1 MATKGKN
8 TSENMGEQE
17 QQQQQQ
23 PPTVVDRDKVKA
35 EREARRKAKVA
46 SKQKMQDKSRDLPN
60 VAADDNEKKKSEQNS
75 GAGSSKVG
83 KSPENV
89 ATAQVASSVPTVAA
103 AAIATTPPKVDSK
116 ASDKRSNR
124 KEQVHGKGQSPRSN
138 APSDTDKIANE
149 LGNMKINDESKSSEV
164 QPTGGVNFVKP
175 EKKPT
180 TKAERRA
187 KQAAEREAK
196 ATKQAESKTTTTPLS
211 GKKSTDESKASAGEK
226 PRSRPKASSPPKSS
240 ETNTSKAA
248 ASKKSN
254 QHRVKLFNHLY
265 LDSALSPSLNSN
277 AVHPAIVR
285 LGEQYSGGIVKG
297 CNARGVAF
305 MSAIKAVIAEYETP
319 SQKEFGRS
327 LEDVIKN
334 CGIFLQQCRPLA
346 VSVTNAMKHI
356 QFQLRQL
363 PKTETDAKVHAYS
376 ALCHMLRSLPLVLA
390 FRSPFS

>member
-23 PPTVVDRDKVKA
+23 PPTAVDRDKVKA
-35 EREARRKAKVA
+35 EREARRKAKLA

-60 VAADDNEKKKSEQNS
+60 VAAEGNEKNKSEQKS
-75 GAGSSKVG
+75 DAGSSKVE
-83 KSPENV
+83 KSSVDV
-89 ATAQVASSVPTVAA
+89 ATPQA
-103 AAIATTPPKVDSK
+103 DSK
-116 ASDKRSNR
+116 ASDKRGNR
-124 KEQVHGKGQSPRSN
+124 KGQVPEKDESQPSN
-138 APSDTDKIANE
+138 AAPDTDKIANE
-149 LGNMKINDESKSSEV
+149 LVNLKITDESKSSEV
-164 QPTGGVNFVKP
+164 QAGGGVNFVKP

-196 ATKQAESKTTTTPLS
+196 AAKLTENKATTTPS
-211 GKKSTDESKASAGEK
+211 AKKSTDESKASAR
-226 PRSRPKASSPPKSS
+226 PRPKESSSPKSADKS
-240 ETNTSKAA
+240 V

-265 LDSALSPSLNSN
+265 SDSASSALLNSSS
-277 AVHPAIVR
+277 VHPAIVR
-285 LGEQYSGGIVKG
+285 LGEQYAGGIVKG
-297 CNARGVAF
+297 CNARGLAF
-305 MSAIKAVIAEYETP
+305 MSAIKVVIAEYETP

-327 LEDVIKN
+327 LEDVIKK

-346 VSVTNAMKHI
+346 VSVTNAMKFI

-363 PKTETDAKVHAYS
+363 PKTEADAKVCANVCVT
-376 ALCHMLRSLPLVLA
+376 LLL
-390 FRSPFS
+390 